1 MPPKR
6 SGKSSTKDDDDDEY
20 VGNSRYIDDDD
31 DEEFSP
37 EKAKSRG
44 RKKGTVTKKS
54 SVTSRKSADDLAESV
69 VGFQDYSNILSLKE
83 DHEKRPIWVTK
94 DNLIILEAFSP
105 YYSQAY
111 DFLIDIAEPEA
122 RPEFIQSYRLTED
135 SLYAAVAVSWSTESI
150 IKVLNILCKT
160 QIPHEVTKYIRDCTY
175 TFGKAKLV
183 LKDNNFY
190 VESQYSDVLRELLK
204 HPSIQAARV
213 FDDRSK
219 DAFLESSVLQEDRR
233 NLDYT
238 KLDVDMDEDDDD
250 ELIGHADGRD
260 SLKTVSF
267 MVAQNLVQVL
277 CLISVRYLTPLLHC
291 YLNVSIKTTIAL
303 HSNSSSTCDVPY
315 PHLLGGEK
323 ICQRAL

>member
-6 SGKSSTKDDDDDEY
+6 SGRARDDDDEDY
-20 VGNSRYIDDDD
+20 VNNSKYVD
-31 DEEFSP
+31 DEDDEDYILSP
-37 EKAKSRG
+37 DKARGRG
-44 RKKGTVTKKS
+44 RKKATISNKSGTA
-54 SVTSRKSADDLAESV
+54 SRKTADNLNDGV
-69 VGFQDYSNILSLKE
+69 IGFQDYSGILTLKD

-105 YYSQAY
+105 YYTQAY

-160 QIPHEVTKYIRDCTY
+160 QIPHEVVKYIRDCTY

-190 VESQYSDVLRELLK
+190 VESLYSDVLRELLK

-213 FDDRSK
+213 FDERVK

-238 KLDVDMDEDDDD
+238 KLDVDMEGEEDDD

-267 MVAQNLVQVL
+267 MVAQTLVQVRTWWSL
-277 CLISVRYLTPLLHC
+277 F
-291 YLNVSIKTTIAL
+291 KA
-303 HSNSSSTCDVPY
+303 
-315 PHLLGGEK
+315 
-323 ICQRAL
+323 

>member
-6 SGKSSTKDDDDDEY
+6 SAKALREDADEDYVNNSKYVDDDDDED
-20 VGNSRYIDDDD
+20 YIL
-31 DEEFSP
+31 SP
-37 EKAKSRG
+37 DKVKGRG
-44 RKKGTVTKKS
+44 RKKGTASNKS
-54 SVTSRKSADDLAESV
+54 SAASKRVGDELTDGI

-160 QIPHEVTKYIRDCTY
+160 QIPHEVIKYIRDCTY

-190 VESQYSDVLRELLK
+190 VESLFSDVLRELLK

-219 DAFLESSVLQEDRR
+219 EAFLESSVLQEDRR

-238 KLDVDMDEDDDD
+238 KLDVDMDDDDDD

-267 MVAQNLVQVL
+267 MVAQNKVQVSF
-277 CLISVRYLTPLLHC
+277 ILTILL
-291 YLNVSIKTTIAL
+291 
-303 HSNSSSTCDVPY
+303 
-315 PHLLGGEK
+315 
-323 ICQRAL
+323 

>member
-6 SGKSSTKDDDDDEY
+6 SGKSSTKGDDDDEY
-20 VGNSRYIDDDD
+20 VHSGRYIDDED
-31 DEEFSP
+31 DEDYKLSP
-37 EKAKSRG
+37 EKVKGRG
-44 RKKGTVTKKS
+44 RKKAPATKKS
-54 SVTSRKSADDLAESV
+54 GIISKRSSEDVTDGV
-69 VGFQDYSNILSLKE
+69 VGFQDYSNILSLKD

-219 DAFLESSVLQEDRR
+219 EAFLESSVLQEDRR

-267 MVAQNLVQVL
+267 MVAQNRVQVIQSY
-277 CLISVRYLTPLLHC
+277 CLLILIQTL
-291 YLNVSIKTTIAL
+291 A
-303 HSNSSSTCDVPY
+303 
-315 PHLLGGEK
+315 EE
-323 ICQRAL
+323 

>member
-6 SGKSSTKDDDDDEY
+6 SGKASVKDDDDEDY
-20 VGNSRYIDDDD
+20 VHNTRYIDDED
-31 DEEFSP
+31 DEDYKLSP
-37 EKAKSRG
+37 EKVKGRG
-44 RKKGTVTKKS
+44 RKKVAVTKKNGA
-54 SVTSRKSADDLAESV
+54 VVRRAGDDLNDGV
-69 VGFQDYSNILSLKE
+69 VGFQDYSNILSLKD

-105 YYSQAY
+105 YYTQAY

-160 QIPHEVTKYIRDCTY
+160 QIPVEVVKYIRDCTY

-250 ELIGHADGRD
+250 ELIGNLDGRD

-267 MVAQNLVQVL
+267 MVAQTLVQV
-277 CLISVRYLTPLLHC
+277 I
-291 YLNVSIKTTIAL
+291 
-303 HSNSSSTCDVPY
+303 
-315 PHLLGGEK
+315 GEV
-323 ICQRAL
+323 QYELV

>member
-6 SGKSSTKDDDDDEY
+6 SGKLARDDDDEDYVNNSKYLEDDDDD
-20 VGNSRYIDDDD
+20 YILTPD
-31 DEEFSP
+31 
-37 EKAKSRG
+37 KVKGKG
-44 RKKGTVTKKS
+44 RKKATGPNKS
-54 SVTSRKSADDLAESV
+54 GAVRRNDDLNDGV
-69 VGFQDYSNILSLKE
+69 VGFQDYSNILSLKD

-160 QIPHEVTKYIRDCTY
+160 QIPPEVTKYIRDCTY

-238 KLDVDMDEDDDD
+238 KLDVDIDEDDDD

-267 MVAQNLVQVL
+267 MVAQNLVQV
-277 CLISVRYLTPLLHC
+277 
-291 YLNVSIKTTIAL
+291 
-303 HSNSSSTCDVPY
+303 
-315 PHLLGGEK
+315 
-323 ICQRAL
+323 

>member
-6 SGKSSTKDDDDDEY
+6 SAKALREDADEDYVNNSKYVDDDDDED
-20 VGNSRYIDDDD
+20 YIL
-31 DEEFSP
+31 SP
-37 EKAKSRG
+37 DKVKGRG
-44 RKKGTVTKKS
+44 RKKGTASNKS
-54 SVTSRKSADDLAESV
+54 SAASKRVGDELTDGI

-160 QIPHEVTKYIRDCTY
+160 QIPHEVIKYIRDCTY

-190 VESQYSDVLRELLK
+190 VESLFSDVLRELLK

-219 DAFLESSVLQEDRR
+219 EAFLESSVLQEDRR

-238 KLDVDMDEDDDD
+238 KLDVDMDDDDDD

-267 MVAQNLVQVL
+267 MVAQNKVQVSFIL
-277 CLISVRYLTPLLHC
+277 MILL
-291 YLNVSIKTTIAL
+291 
-303 HSNSSSTCDVPY
+303 
-315 PHLLGGEK
+315 
-323 ICQRAL
+323 

>member
-1 MPPKR
+1 MGPKKR
-6 SGKSSTKDDDDDEY
+6 SLDENDDEY
-20 VGNSRYIDDDD
+20 IGISKYLDDENDDEDDDYED
-31 DEEFSP
+31 DDMLSP
-37 EKAKSRG
+37 EKVKRG
-44 RKKGTVTKKS
+44 RKKGTLNKKS
-54 SVTSRKSADDLAESV
+54 IGAASSSSNTGRRNDDDFNDSII
-69 VGFQDYSNILSLKE
+69 GFQDYSDTLSLKP
-83 DHEKRPIWVTK
+83 DHLKRPIWVTK

-160 QIPHEVTKYIRDCTY
+160 QIPDEVIKYIRDCTY

-219 DAFLESSVLQEDRR
+219 DTFKDGFVESTVLQEDRR
-233 NLDYT
+233 NVDYT
-238 KLDVDMDEDDDD
+238 KLDVDIDEDDDD
-250 ELIGHADGRD
+250 ELMGVAGNE

-267 MVAQNLVQVL
+267 MVAQNSVQVF
-277 CLISVRYLTPLLHC
+277 I
-291 YLNVSIKTTIAL
+291 
-303 HSNSSSTCDVPY
+303 
-315 PHLLGGEK
+315 
-323 ICQRAL
+323 

>member
-6 SGKSSTKDDDDDEY
+6 SAKALREDADEDYVNNSKYVDDDDDED
-20 VGNSRYIDDDD
+20 YIL
-31 DEEFSP
+31 SP
-37 EKAKSRG
+37 DKVKGRG
-44 RKKGTVTKKS
+44 RKKGTASNKS
-54 SVTSRKSADDLAESV
+54 SAASKRVGDELTDGI

-160 QIPHEVTKYIRDCTY
+160 QIPHEVIKYIRDCTY

-190 VESQYSDVLRELLK
+190 VESLFSDVLRELLK

-219 DAFLESSVLQEDRR
+219 EAFLESSVLQEDRR

-238 KLDVDMDEDDDD
+238 KLDVDMDDDDDD

-267 MVAQNLVQVL
+267 MVAQNKVQVSF
-277 CLISVRYLTPLLHC
+277 ILTNLL
-291 YLNVSIKTTIAL
+291 
-303 HSNSSSTCDVPY
+303 
-315 PHLLGGEK
+315 
-323 ICQRAL
+323 

>member
-6 SGKSSTKDDDDDEY
+6 SAKALREDADEDYVNNSKYVDDDDDED
-20 VGNSRYIDDDD
+20 YIL
-31 DEEFSP
+31 SP
-37 EKAKSRG
+37 DKVKGRG
-44 RKKGTVTKKS
+44 RKKGTASNKS
-54 SVTSRKSADDLAESV
+54 SAVSKRVGDELTDGI

-160 QIPHEVTKYIRDCTY
+160 QIPHEVIKYIRDCTY

-190 VESQYSDVLRELLK
+190 VESLFSDVLRELLK

-219 DAFLESSVLQEDRR
+219 EAFLESSVLQEDRR

-238 KLDVDMDEDDDD
+238 KLDVDMDDDDDD

-267 MVAQNLVQVL
+267 MVAQNKVQVSF
-277 CLISVRYLTPLLHC
+277 ILTMLL
-291 YLNVSIKTTIAL
+291 
-303 HSNSSSTCDVPY
+303 
-315 PHLLGGEK
+315 
-323 ICQRAL
+323 

>member
-6 SGKSSTKDDDDDEY
+6 SAKALREDADEDYVNNSKYVDDDDDED
-20 VGNSRYIDDDD
+20 YIL
-31 DEEFSP
+31 SP
-37 EKAKSRG
+37 DKVKGRG
-44 RKKGTVTKKS
+44 RKKGTVSNKS
-54 SVTSRKSADDLAESV
+54 SAASKRVGDELTDGI

-160 QIPHEVTKYIRDCTY
+160 QIPHEVIKYIRDCTY

-190 VESQYSDVLRELLK
+190 VESLFSDVLRELLK

-219 DAFLESSVLQEDRR
+219 EAFLESSVLQEDRR

-238 KLDVDMDEDDDD
+238 KLDVDMDDDDDD

-267 MVAQNLVQVL
+267 MVAQNKVQVSF
-277 CLISVRYLTPLLHC
+277 ILTILL
-291 YLNVSIKTTIAL
+291 
-303 HSNSSSTCDVPY
+303 
-315 PHLLGGEK
+315 
-323 ICQRAL
+323 

>member
-6 SGKSSTKDDDDDEY
+6 SARAARDDADEDYVNNSKYVDDE
-20 VGNSRYIDDDD
+20 D
-31 DEEFSP
+31 DEDYILSP
-37 EKAKSRG
+37 DKVKGRG
-44 RKKGTVTKKS
+44 RKKGTGPNK
-54 SVTSRKSADDLAESV
+54 LAQAYRRVGDELNDGV

-160 QIPHEVTKYIRDCTY
+160 QIPHEVIKYIRDCTY

-190 VESQYSDVLRELLK
+190 VESLYSDVLRELLK

-219 DAFLESSVLQEDRR
+219 DSFLESSVLQEDRR

-238 KLDVDMDEDDDD
+238 KLDVDMDEEDDD

-267 MVAQNLVQVL
+267 MVAQNKVQVSL
-277 CLISVRYLTPLLHC
+277 R
-291 YLNVSIKTTIAL
+291 NF
-303 HSNSSSTCDVPY
+303 
-315 PHLLGGEK
+315 
-323 ICQRAL
+323 

>member
-6 SGKSSTKDDDDDEY
+6 SAKALREDADEDYVNNSKYVDDDDDED
-20 VGNSRYIDDDD
+20 YIL
-31 DEEFSP
+31 SP
-37 EKAKSRG
+37 DKVKGRG
-44 RKKGTVTKKS
+44 RKKGTASNKS
-54 SVTSRKSADDLAESV
+54 SAASKRVGDELTDGI

-160 QIPHEVTKYIRDCTY
+160 QIPHEVIKYIRDCTY

-190 VESQYSDVLRELLK
+190 VESLFSDVLRELLK

-213 FDDRSK
+213 FDERSK
-219 DAFLESSVLQEDRR
+219 EAFLESSVLQEDRR

-238 KLDVDMDEDDDD
+238 KLDVDMDDDDDD

-267 MVAQNLVQVL
+267 MVAQNKVQVSF
-277 CLISVRYLTPLLHC
+277 ILTILL
-291 YLNVSIKTTIAL
+291 
-303 HSNSSSTCDVPY
+303 
-315 PHLLGGEK
+315 
-323 ICQRAL
+323 

>member
-6 SGKSSTKDDDDDEY
+6 SAKALRDDADEDY
-20 VGNSRYIDDDD
+20 VNNSKYIDDDD
-31 DEEFSP
+31 DEDYILSP
-37 EKAKSRG
+37 DKVKGRG
-44 RKKGTVTKKS
+44 RKKGPGSNKLSAS
-54 SVTSRKSADDLAESV
+54 SKRVGDELNDGI

-160 QIPHEVTKYIRDCTY
+160 QIPHEVIKYIRDCTY

-190 VESQYSDVLRELLK
+190 VESLFSDVLRELLK

-219 DAFLESSVLQEDRR
+219 EAFLESSVLQEDRR

-238 KLDVDMDEDDDD
+238 KLDVDMDDDDDD

-267 MVAQNLVQVL
+267 MVAQNKVQVR
-277 CLISVRYLTPLLHC
+277 LIS
-291 YLNVSIKTTIAL
+291 TIVAMVFINYFFS
-303 HSNSSSTCDVPY
+303 H
-315 PHLLGGEK
+315 
-323 ICQRAL
+323 

>member
-6 SGKSSTKDDDDDEY
+6 SAKALREDADEDYVNNSKYVDDDDDED
-20 VGNSRYIDDDD
+20 YIL
-31 DEEFSP
+31 SP
-37 EKAKSRG
+37 DKVKGRG
-44 RKKGTVTKKS
+44 RKKGTASNKS
-54 SVTSRKSADDLAESV
+54 SAASKRVGDELTDGI

-160 QIPHEVTKYIRDCTY
+160 QIPHEVIKYIRDCTY

-190 VESQYSDVLRELLK
+190 VESLFSDVLRELLK

-213 FDDRSK
+213 FDERSK
-219 DAFLESSVLQEDRR
+219 EAFLESSVLQEDRR

-238 KLDVDMDEDDDD
+238 KLDVDMDDDDDD

-267 MVAQNLVQVL
+267 MVAQNKVQVSF
-277 CLISVRYLTPLLHC
+277 ILTMLL
-291 YLNVSIKTTIAL
+291 
-303 HSNSSSTCDVPY
+303 
-315 PHLLGGEK
+315 
-323 ICQRAL
+323 

>member
-6 SGKSSTKDDDDDEY
+6 SAKALREDADEDYVNNSKYVDDDDDED
-20 VGNSRYIDDDD
+20 YIL
-31 DEEFSP
+31 SP
-37 EKAKSRG
+37 DKVKGRG
-44 RKKGTVTKKS
+44 RKKGTASNKS
-54 SVTSRKSADDLAESV
+54 SAASKRVGDELTDGI

-160 QIPHEVTKYIRDCTY
+160 QIPHEVIKYIRDCTY

-190 VESQYSDVLRELLK
+190 VESLFSDVLRELLK

-219 DAFLESSVLQEDRR
+219 EAFLESSVLQEDRR

-238 KLDVDMDEDDDD
+238 KLDVDMDDDDDD

-267 MVAQNLVQVL
+267 MVAQNKVQVSF
-277 CLISVRYLTPLLHC
+277 ILTMLL
-291 YLNVSIKTTIAL
+291 
-303 HSNSSSTCDVPY
+303 
-315 PHLLGGEK
+315 
-323 ICQRAL
+323 

>member
-6 SGKSSTKDDDDDEY
+6 SAKALREDADEDYVNNSKYVDDDDDED
-20 VGNSRYIDDDD
+20 YIL
-31 DEEFSP
+31 SP
-37 EKAKSRG
+37 DKGKGRG
-44 RKKGTVTKKS
+44 RKKGTASNKS
-54 SVTSRKSADDLAESV
+54 SAVSKRVGDELTDGI

-160 QIPHEVTKYIRDCTY
+160 QIPHEVIKYIRDCTY

-190 VESQYSDVLRELLK
+190 VESLFSDVLRELLK

-219 DAFLESSVLQEDRR
+219 EAFLESSVLQEDRR

-238 KLDVDMDEDDDD
+238 KLDVDMDDDDDD

-267 MVAQNLVQVL
+267 MVAQNKVQVSF
-277 CLISVRYLTPLLHC
+277 ILTNLL
-291 YLNVSIKTTIAL
+291 
-303 HSNSSSTCDVPY
+303 
-315 PHLLGGEK
+315 
-323 ICQRAL
+323 

>member
-6 SGKSSTKDDDDDEY
+6 SAKALREDADEDYVNNSKYVDDDDDED
-20 VGNSRYIDDDD
+20 YIL
-31 DEEFSP
+31 SP
-37 EKAKSRG
+37 DKVKGRG
-44 RKKGTVTKKS
+44 RKKGTASNKS
-54 SVTSRKSADDLAESV
+54 SAASKRVGDELTDGI

-160 QIPHEVTKYIRDCTY
+160 QIPHEVIKYIRDCTY

-190 VESQYSDVLRELLK
+190 VESLFSDVLRELLK

-219 DAFLESSVLQEDRR
+219 EAFLESSVLQEDRR

-238 KLDVDMDEDDDD
+238 KLDVDMDDDDDD

-267 MVAQNLVQVL
+267 MVAQNKVQVS
-277 CLISVRYLTPLLHC
+277 IILTILL
-291 YLNVSIKTTIAL
+291 
-303 HSNSSSTCDVPY
+303 
-315 PHLLGGEK
+315 
-323 ICQRAL
+323 